1 MIFFFGLATVL
12 KTWITVVKFTYSE
25 KATKFCEI
33 STLLLTTVHTV
44 KSKVEIL
51 QNFVAF
57 SEYMNFKTYLVWFGF
72 SLRNYQEL
80 EFWHPIIITFKIIA
94 LLFFSAKCN
103 FNFSNIIF
111 KFIHSQKKTW
121 FSKNMP
127 YLGSSNQIQ
136 LKSPNGIMGKNLH
149 LIRSAPSNSTTV
161 QHTIK
166 MEQEKIR
173 YLSNSQY
180 VLTYTPSHSCPFF
193 YFRMFVYHVV

>member
-1 MIFFFGLATVL
+1 
-12 KTWITVVKFTYSE
+12 
-25 KATKFCEI
+25 
-33 STLLLTTVHTV
+33 
-44 KSKVEIL
+44 
-51 QNFVAF
+51 
-57 SEYMNFKTYLVWFGF
+57 
-72 SLRNYQEL
+72 
-80 EFWHPIIITFKIIA
+80 
-94 LLFFSAKCN
+94 
-103 FNFSNIIF
+103 
-111 KFIHSQKKTW
+111 
-121 FSKNMP
+121 MP

-193 YFRMFVYHVV
+193 FTSGCLYIMWFSRHSCHNFCHNVSAQRATIVRHGAGWGLRRGSDRCLHRIQFDAIHR